1 MMTDHPL
8 YRALLAALAVP
19 YSVFILWAIADRVRR
34 SVKGDRGD
42 V

>member
-1 MMTDHPL
+1 MMSDHPV

-19 YSVFILWAIADRVRR
+19 YSVFILWCIIDAVRR

-42 V
+42 E